1 MSRKLLIFFGIE
13 RILFRKLL
21 ANALSIGL
29 ILTRENFLSIYNE
42 HKRSR
47 ILCVVVEFGDYYRNF
62 VESEVT

>member
-13 RILFRKLL
+13 GIFFRKLL

-29 ILTRENFLSIYNE
+29 ILTSENFLSIYNE
-42 HKRSR
+42 HTRSNS
-47 ILCVVVEFGDYYRNF
+47 LCVVVEFGDYYRNF

>member
-13 RILFRKLL
+13 GIFFRKLL

-29 ILTRENFLSIYNE
+29 ILTSENFLSIYNE
-42 HKRSR
+42 HTRSKS
-47 ILCVVVEFGDYYRNF
+47 LCVVVEFGDYYRNF